1 MSQPWIDL
9 AVGAKSARH
18 DWNGP
23 RLTLGGPASDVAVP
37 DPGEGELHFWSS
49 PPKVVRVGSG
59 AAPLL
64 NGRMVEEAALSD
76 GDTLQ
81 WGGAVIVFRQPGGV
95 LEELSG
101 SAPAAEPAAPKPALV
116 KTLVGSGGGFEA
128 KGDELRAWRRVL
140 AGLLVEQ
147 GIADKAA
154 TKRWQEAVI
163 RGEFKSDAA
172 AEDVIAASNAGADH
186 PKVLERAGR
195 LERDLMMMPLQSGVR
210 GAGRGAR
217 RAVKGGSAFLLAN
230 LLALSAYTLIVLVI
244 AFLLRW
250 QRGTSFDTIIDN
262 IKEGLGS
269 VFGGGA

>member
-23 RLTLGGPASDVAVP
+23 RLTLGGPSSDVAVP
-37 DPGEGELHFWSS
+37 DPGEGELHLWSS

-64 NGRMVEEAALSD
+64 NGRMVEEASLCD

-81 WGGAVIVFRQPGGV
+81 WGGAVIVFRQPGGL
-95 LEELSG
+95 LEELPG
-101 SAPAAEPAAPKPALV
+101 SASASKPVAVKSALV
-116 KTLVGSGGGFEA
+116 KPVTGSGGGFQA

-140 AGLLVEQ
+140 AGLMVEQ
-147 GIADKAA
+147 GIADQAA
-154 TKRWQEAVI
+154 AKRWQEAVI

-172 AEDVIAASNAGADH
+172 AEDVIAASSAGADH

-195 LERDLMMMPLQSGVR
+195 LERDLIMMPLQSGAR

-230 LLALSAYTLIVLVI
+230 LLALSAYTLIVLAS
-244 AFLLRW
+244 AFLLRA
-250 QRGTSFDTIIDN
+250 QRGTSFDTIIDE
-262 IKEGLGS
+262 ILGGLGS
-269 VFGGGA
+269 LFGGGA